1 MKLTHF
7 LKMEQNVRFF
17 KSFARYSI
25 TFYVGQSVH
34 LLVCPFISPFVALLV
49 GDTFFF
55 VFFFFAFTSDF
66 NVTSPAQMFYSKSR
80 HNPCLLF
87 R

>member
-1 MKLTHF
+1 
-7 LKMEQNVRFF
+7 MEQNVQFF

-49 GDTFFF
+49 DDTVFFLFFF
-55 VFFFFAFTSDF
+55 CFVLFFFFAFISDF
-66 NVTSPAQMFYSKSR
+66 NVTSPAQMF
-80 HNPCLLF
+80 
-87 R
+87 